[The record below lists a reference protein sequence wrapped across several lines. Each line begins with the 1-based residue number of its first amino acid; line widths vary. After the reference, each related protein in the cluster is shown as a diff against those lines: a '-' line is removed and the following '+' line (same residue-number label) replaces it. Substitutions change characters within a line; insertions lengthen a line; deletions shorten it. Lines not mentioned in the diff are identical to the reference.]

1 MTLEREVVKYL
12 VLAALILGG
21 LGGAYFKG
29 RNDAGDEWEQKVAVL
44 TANAEAQEGVVMQLR
59 QANAT
64 WARLHRA
71 RLAEVQGAV
80 TRAERETKRIL
91 AENARLKRELD
102 EVYRDDPEAAAWA
115 DQPVPPAVLDRLRS
129 HDSDGDPD

>member
-1 MTLEREVVKYL
+1 MTIEREIVKYL
-12 VLAALILGG
+12 VAVVLVIGG
-21 LGGAYFKG
+21 LAGAYLKG

-64 WARLHRA
+64 WARLHRE

-80 TRAERETKRIL
+80 TRAERETRRIL

-102 EVYRDDPEAAAWA
+102 EVYRDDPESAAWA
-115 DQPVPPAVLDRLRS
+115 DQPVPAAVLDRLRRNGP
-129 HDSDGDPD
+129 DDDPD